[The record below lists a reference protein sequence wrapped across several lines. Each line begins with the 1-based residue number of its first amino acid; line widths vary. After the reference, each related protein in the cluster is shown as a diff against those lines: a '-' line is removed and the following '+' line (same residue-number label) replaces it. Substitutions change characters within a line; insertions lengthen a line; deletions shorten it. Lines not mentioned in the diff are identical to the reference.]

1 MTARMIRRKLT
12 FVPFV
17 SLLIYA
23 AHPGFTQLPQNPS
36 PMVEQT
42 RSHQRLPKTEVSGKR
57 FDLPVGQLLLTP
69 EAERRDRLPLI
80 IHFQGQ
86 PWLAEHAAVQRKRGA
101 AVITAYLGAGSARY
115 AQPFKDPASFANL
128 LAVAAAARGAE
139 RPMEFAPIVL
149 SGFSA
154 GYGAIREILR
164 TPANWDRV
172 DAIVLVDGLHA
183 DYEPPNRPGDNPA
196 DKARLVEAADLDV
209 FVKFARLAVE
219 GKKQMIVTHSTIFP
233 GTFAST
239 TETADYL
246 LEQLGL
252 RRRLV
257 LKWGPLG
264 MQQLSHV
271 RKGKFEMLGFAG
283 NSAPDHID
291 HYHALETWLRRIK
304 L

>member
-1 MTARMIRRKLT
+1 MKALNTATI
-12 FVPFV
+12 
-17 SLLIYA
+17 LLAGFLIQSTSRLA
-23 AHPGFTQLPQNPS
+23 AQLPQNPS
-36 PMVEQT
+36 PMVETT
-42 RSHQRLPKTEVSGKR
+42 RRHERLPETEVKGKR
-57 FDLPVGQLLLTP
+57 FEMPVGNLLLTP

-86 PWLAEHAAVQRKRGA
+86 PWVAEYAATRGKSAA
-101 AVITAYLGAGSARY
+101 AVIAAYLGAGSSRY
-115 AQPFKDPASFANL
+115 AQPFNDPESFAKL
-128 LAVAAAARGAE
+128 LAAAAAARSAE
-139 RPMEFAPIVL
+139 RPMEFDPIVL

-154 GYGAIREILR
+154 GYGAIRQILR
-164 TPANWDRV
+164 TPANWDHV
-172 DAIVLVDGLHA
+172 DAVLLVDGLHA
-183 DYEPPNRPGDNPA
+183 GYESGDKPGPI
-196 DKARLVEAADLDV
+196 KTADLDV
-209 FVKFARLAVE
+209 FVEFARLAVE
-219 GKKQMIVTHSTIFP
+219 GKKQMLVTHSTIFP

-252 RRRLV
+252 RRRPV

-264 MQQLSHV
+264 MQQISHV

-291 HYHALETWLRRIK
+291 QYHALETWLRRIK

>member
-1 MTARMIRRKLT
+1 MSTRRKRCWEAPG
-12 FVPFV
+12 V
-17 SLLIYA
+17 LLITLLA
-23 AHPGFTQLPQNPS
+23 ACLPQASAQLPQNPS
-36 PMVEQT
+36 PMVETT
-42 RSHQRLPKTEVSGKR
+42 RSHNRLTKMQVNGKR
-57 FDLPVGQLLLTP
+57 FKLPVGNLLLTP
-69 EAERRDRLPLI
+69 APEKRDRLPLI

-86 PWLAEHAAVQRKRGA
+86 PWVAEVAATGRKSDT
-101 AVITAYLGAGSARY
+101 AVITAYLGAGSSRY
-115 AQPFKDPASFANL
+115 AKPFEDPESFPNL
-128 LAVAAAARGAE
+128 LAAAAVTRGAD
-139 RPMEFAPIVL
+139 RPMEFGSIIL

-154 GYGAIREILR
+154 GYGAIRQILR

-172 DAIVLVDGLHA
+172 DTVVLVDGMHA
-183 DYEPPNRPGDNPA
+183 GYEPGKTDGGKPG
-196 DKARLVEAADLDV
+196 LVDGKDLDV
-209 FVKFARLAVE
+209 FVEFAQQAVA

-246 LEQLGL
+246 LEQLRL
-252 RRRLV
+252 KRRPV

-264 MQQLSHV
+264 MQQISHV
-271 RKGKFEMLGFAG
+271 RAGKFELLGFAG

>member
-1 MTARMIRRKLT
+1 MKVLNPALVVLAGLFMQRL
-12 FVPFV
+12 PQ
-17 SLLIYA
+17 A
-23 AHPGFTQLPQNPS
+23 AGQLPQNPS
-36 PMVEQT
+36 PMIEKT
-42 RSHQRLPKTEVSGKR
+42 RRHERLPKTEVPGKR
-57 FDLPVGQLLLTP
+57 FELPVGNLLLTP

-86 PWLAEHAAVQRKRGA
+86 PWVAEYTAIRRKRDA
-101 AVITAYLGAGSARY
+101 AVITAYLGAGSSRY
-115 AQPFKDPASFANL
+115 AQPFNDPESFAKL
-128 LAVAAAARGAE
+128 LAAASTARSAD
-139 RPMEFAPIVL
+139 RPMEFDPIVL

-154 GYGAIREILR
+154 GYGAIRQILR
-164 TPANWDRV
+164 SPANWDRV
-172 DAIVLVDGLHA
+172 DAVVLVDSLHA
-183 DYEPPNRPGDNPA
+183 GYDPGDKPGPI
-196 DKARLVEAADLDV
+196 KAADLDV
-209 FVKFARLAVE
+209 FVEFARLAVE
-219 GKKQMIVTHSTIFP
+219 GRKQMIVTHSTIFP

-252 RRRLV
+252 RRRPV

-264 MQQLSHV
+264 MQQISHV

-291 HYHALETWLRRIK
+291 QYHALETWLRRIK